1 MITAIQKP
9 KRKYGEGS
17 IYQRKDG
24 RWVAKYKS
32 VNMLKP
38 CVVYAKSESEAKRK
52 LRELKKDAAKG
63 LVKSTSRR
71 FGDYAD
77 QWLYTFKL
85 HSVED
90 SSFDKYESAY
100 LTHIKP
106 AFGKMQLAS
115 IHSEQLQK
123 LLVEKSQTLS
133 LTVVKIIYIILS
145 EIFSYAHSE
154 GDLSRNPMHNVKMP
168 KKATFK
174 PEREI
179 VALESDEVRAVE
191 RIAEMKNKN
200 GRPCIM
206 QAHALVFLVHTGLR
220 CGEFLAL
227 KWSDIDFE
235 SRIVTVNKNLS
246 MVYDRDKDGV
256 RIKHKKARIKCTKTA
271 SGNRFVPLNTKAI
284 AALNSLKA
292 VYREMDIVSDSVAV
306 TRKGTTLSSDQLRRV
321 LRRVL
326 AYAGIDKPFTLHQL
340 RHTFATQALNA
351 GIPITVVSKWLG
363 HANISVTY
371 NTYIHVLESVETT
384 AVTLLEAI

>member
-100 LTHIKP
+100 LTHNKP

-371 NTYIHVLESVETT
+371 NTYIHVLESAEAAAVE
-384 AVTLLEAI
+384 LLEAI

>member
-24 RWVAKYKS
+24 RWVAKFKGEG
-32 VNMLKP
+32 MTKP
-38 CVVYAKSESEAKRK
+38 RVVYAKSEPEAKRK

-235 SRIVTVNKNLS
+235 SRIVTVNKNMS

-271 SGNRFVPLNTKAI
+271 SGNRIVPLNTKAI

-371 NTYIHVLESVETT
+371 NTYIHVLESAEAAAVE
-384 AVTLLEAI
+384 LLEAI

>member
-24 RWVAKYKS
+24 RWVAKFKGEG
-32 VNMLKP
+32 MTKP
-38 CVVYAKSESEAKRK
+38 RVVYAKSEPEAKRK

-154 GDLSRNPMHNVKMP
+154 GDLSQNPMHNVKMP

-271 SGNRFVPLNTKAI
+271 SGNRIVPLNTKAI

-371 NTYIHVLESVETT
+371 NTYIHVLESAEAAAVE
-384 AVTLLEAI
+384 LLEAI

>member
-1 MITAIQKP
+1 
-9 KRKYGEGS
+9 
-17 IYQRKDG
+17 
-24 RWVAKYKS
+24 
-32 VNMLKP
+32 
-38 CVVYAKSESEAKRK
+38 
-52 LRELKKDAAKG
+52 
-63 LVKSTSRR
+63 
-71 FGDYAD
+71 
-77 QWLYTFKL
+77 
-85 HSVED
+85 
-90 SSFDKYESAY
+90 
-100 LTHIKP
+100 
-106 AFGKMQLAS
+106 MQLAS

-133 LTVVKIIYIILS
+133 HTVVKIIYIILS

-256 RIKHKKARIKCTKTA
+256 RINIRKHGLSVPNGKRQPHCAVEHKSDC
-271 SGNRFVPLNTKAI
+271 RFKQ
-284 AALNSLKA
+284 S
-292 VYREMDIVSDSVAV
+292 ESC
-306 TRKGTTLSSDQLRRV
+306 LS
-321 LRRVL
+321 
-326 AYAGIDKPFTLHQL
+326 
-340 RHTFATQALNA
+340 
-351 GIPITVVSKWLG
+351 
-363 HANISVTY
+363 
-371 NTYIHVLESVETT
+371 
-384 AVTLLEAI
+384 

>member
-145 EIFSYAHSE
+145 EIFSYAHSV

-271 SGNRFVPLNTKAI
+271 SGNRIVPLNTKAI

-371 NTYIHVLESVETT
+371 NTYIHVLESAEAAAVE
-384 AVTLLEAI
+384 LLEAI

>member
-271 SGNRFVPLNTKAI
+271 SGNRIVPLNTKAI

-363 HANISVTY
+363 HANISVIY
-371 NTYIHVLESVETT
+371 NHLIDF
-384 AVTLLEAI
+384 

>member
-340 RHTFATQALNA
+340 RHPYVKHTTKKYNSEKQKTQATKIVDLIA
-351 GIPITVVSKWLG
+351 WGFCFCFVCYSKRSW
-363 HANISVTY
+363 
-371 NTYIHVLESVETT
+371 
-384 AVTLLEAI
+384 TL

>member
-1 MITAIQKP
+1 MITAIQIP
-9 KRKYGEGS
+9 KRKHGEGS
-17 IYQRKDG
+17 IYQRNDG

-85 HSVED
+85 HSIED

-133 LTVVKIIYIILS
+133 LTVVKIIYI
-145 EIFSYAHSE
+145 IFSYAHSE

-340 RHTFATQALNA
+340 RHTFATQTLNA
-351 GIPITVVSKWLG
+351 GVPITVVSKWLG

-371 NTYIHVLESVETT
+371 NTYIHVLESAEAAAVE
-384 AVTLLEAI
+384 LLEAI

>member
-271 SGNRFVPLNTKAI
+271 SGNRIVPLNTKAI

-292 VYREMDIVSDSVAV
+292 VYRKMDIVSDSVAV

-371 NTYIHVLESVETT
+371 NTYIHVLESAEAAAVE
-384 AVTLLEAI
+384 LLEAI

>member
-191 RIAEMKNKN
+191 RIAEMKSKN

-271 SGNRFVPLNTKAI
+271 SGNRIVPLNTKAI

-371 NTYIHVLESVETT
+371 NTYIHVLESAEAAAVE
-384 AVTLLEAI
+384 LLEAI

>member
-85 HSVED
+85 HSIED

-371 NTYIHVLESVETT
+371 NTYIHVLESAEAAAVE
-384 AVTLLEAI
+384 LLEAI

>member
-85 HSVED
+85 HSIED

-271 SGNRFVPLNTKAI
+271 SGNRIVPLNTKAI

-371 NTYIHVLESVETT
+371 NTYIHVLESAEAAAVE
-384 AVTLLEAI
+384 LLEAI

>member
-100 LTHIKP
+100 LTYIKP
-106 AFGKMQLAS
+106 TFGKMQLVS

-133 LTVVKIIYIILS
+133 HTVVKIIYIILS

-154 GDLSRNPMHNVKMP
+154 GDLSRNTMHNVKMP

-271 SGNRFVPLNTKAI
+271 SGNRIVPLNTKAI
-284 AALNSLKA
+284 AALNRLKA

-326 AYAGIDKPFTLHQL
+326 AYAGIDKPFTLHRL
-340 RHTFATQALNA
+340 RHTFATQALNV

-371 NTYIHVLESVETT
+371 NTYIHVLESAEAAAVE
-384 AVTLLEAI
+384 LLEAI

>member
-24 RWVAKYKS
+24 RWVAKFKGEG
-32 VNMLKP
+32 MTKP
-38 CVVYAKSESEAKRK
+38 RVVYAKSEPEAKRK

-63 LVKSTSRR
+63 LVNSTSRR

-115 IHSEQLQK
+115 IHSEQLPK

-271 SGNRFVPLNTKAI
+271 SGNRIVPLNTKAI

-371 NTYIHVLESVETT
+371 NTYIHVLESAEAAAVE
-384 AVTLLEAI
+384 LLEAI

>member
-1 MITAIQKP
+1 
-9 KRKYGEGS
+9 
-17 IYQRKDG
+17 
-24 RWVAKYKS
+24 
-32 VNMLKP
+32 MLKP

-133 LTVVKIIYIILS
+133 HTVVKIIYIILS

-191 RIAEMKNKN
+191 RIAEMKSKN

-235 SRIVTVNKNLS
+235 SRIVTVNKNMS

-271 SGNRFVPLNTKAI
+271 SGNRIVPLNTKAI

-371 NTYIHVLESVETT
+371 NTYIHVLESAEAAAVE
-384 AVTLLEAI
+384 LLEAI

>member
-1 MITAIQKP
+1 MLCTLRANP
-9 KRKYGEGS
+9 KQS
-17 IYQRKDG
+17 
-24 RWVAKYKS
+24 A
-32 VNMLKP
+32 
-38 CVVYAKSESEAKRK
+38 K
-52 LRELKKDAAKG
+52 LRELKKGRCKRSCQ
-63 LVKSTSRR
+63 KHKQR

-227 KWSDIDFE
+227 KWSDID
-235 SRIVTVNKNLS
+235 
-246 MVYDRDKDGV
+246 
-256 RIKHKKARIKCTKTA
+256 
-271 SGNRFVPLNTKAI
+271 
-284 AALNSLKA
+284 LKA
-292 VYREMDIVSDSVAV
+292 E
-306 TRKGTTLSSDQLRRV
+306 LLR
-321 LRRVL
+321 
-326 AYAGIDKPFTLHQL
+326 
-340 RHTFATQALNA
+340 
-351 GIPITVVSKWLG
+351 
-363 HANISVTY
+363 
-371 NTYIHVLESVETT
+371 
-384 AVTLLEAI
+384 

>member
-17 IYQRKDG
+17 IYQRNDG

-256 RIKHKKARIKCTKTA
+256 YDLVVKYAD
-271 SGNRFVPLNTKAI
+271 LE
-284 AALNSLKA
+284 A

-371 NTYIHVLESVETT
+371 NTYIHVLESAEAAAVE
-384 AVTLLEAI
+384 LLEVI

>member
-24 RWVAKYKS
+24 RWVAKFKGEG
-32 VNMLKP
+32 MTKP
-38 CVVYAKSESEAKRK
+38 RVVYAKSEPEAKRK

-271 SGNRFVPLNTKAI
+271 SGNRIVPLNTKAI

-292 VYREMDIVSDSVAV
+292 VYREMDIVSNSVAV

-371 NTYIHVLESVETT
+371 NTYIHVLESAEAAAVE
-384 AVTLLEAI
+384 LLEVI

>member
-271 SGNRFVPLNTKAI
+271 SGNRIVPLNTKAI

-363 HANISVTY
+363 HANVSVTY
-371 NTYIHVLESVETT
+371 NTYIHVLESAEAAAVE
-384 AVTLLEAI
+384 LLEAI

>member
-32 VNMLKP
+32 ENMLKP
-38 CVVYAKSESEAKRK
+38 CVVYAKSEPKAKRK
-52 LRELKKDAAKG
+52 LREVKKDAAKG

-85 HSVED
+85 HSVGD

-133 LTVVKIIYIILS
+133 HTVVKIIYIILS

-168 KKATFK
+168 KRATFK
-174 PEREI
+174 TEREI
-179 VALESDEVRAVE
+179 VALESGEVRAVE

-271 SGNRFVPLNTKAI
+271 SGNRIVPLNTKAI
-284 AALNSLKA
+284 AALKNLHAIYRKKGICSPNVVASLSGK
-292 VYREMDIVSDSVAV
+292 M
-306 TRKGTTLSSDQLRRV
+306 LSNDQLQRV
-321 LRRVL
+321 LHRVL
-326 AYAGIDKPFTLHQL
+326 KYAEISKPFTLHQL
-340 RHTFATQALNA
+340 RHTFATQTLNA
-351 GIPITVVSKWLG
+351 GVPITVVSKWLG

-371 NTYIHVLESVETT
+371 NTYIHVLESAEAAAVE
-384 AVTLLEAI
+384 LLEAI

>member
-371 NTYIHVLESVETT
+371 NTYIHVLESAEAAAVE
-384 AVTLLEAI
+384 LLEAI

>member
-154 GDLSRNPMHNVKMP
+154 GDLSRNPMHNVKTP

-271 SGNRFVPLNTKAI
+271 SGNRIVPLNTKAI

-371 NTYIHVLESVETT
+371 NTYIHVLESAEAAAVE
-384 AVTLLEAI
+384 LLEVI

>member
-271 SGNRFVPLNTKAI
+271 SGNRIVPLNTKAI

-292 VYREMDIVSDSVAV
+292 VYREMDIVSDSIAV

-371 NTYIHVLESVETT
+371 NTYIHVLESAEAAAVE
-384 AVTLLEAI
+384 LLEAI

>member
-271 SGNRFVPLNTKAI
+271 SGNRIVPLNTKAI

-363 HANISVTY
+363 HANVSVTY
-371 NTYIHVLESVETT
+371 NTYIHVLESAETT
-384 AVTLLEAI
+384 AVALLEAI

>member
-24 RWVAKYKS
+24 RWVAKFKGEG
-32 VNMLKP
+32 MTKP
-38 CVVYAKSESEAKRK
+38 RVVYAKSEPEAKRK

-85 HSVED
+85 HSIED

-371 NTYIHVLESVETT
+371 NTYIHVLESAEAAAVE
-384 AVTLLEAI
+384 LLEAI

>member
-52 LRELKKDAAKG
+52 LRELIKDAAKG

-235 SRIVTVNKNLS
+235 SRIVTVNKNMS

-271 SGNRFVPLNTKAI
+271 SGNRIVPLNTKAI

-371 NTYIHVLESVETT
+371 NTYIHVLESAEAAAVE
-384 AVTLLEAI
+384 LLEAI

>member
-271 SGNRFVPLNTKAI
+271 SGNRIVPLNTKAI

-371 NTYIHVLESVETT
+371 NTYIHVLESAETT
-384 AVTLLEAI
+384 AVALLEAI

>member
-271 SGNRFVPLNTKAI
+271 SGNRIVPLNTKAI

-351 GIPITVVSKWLG
+351 GVPITVVSKWLG
-363 HANISVTY
+363 HANVSVTY
-371 NTYIHVLESVETT
+371 NTYIHVLESAEAAAVE
-384 AVTLLEAI
+384 LLEAI

>member
-154 GDLSRNPMHNVKMP
+154 GDLSRNPMHNIKMP

-371 NTYIHVLESVETT
+371 NTYIHVLESAEAAAVE
-384 AVTLLEAI
+384 LLEAI

>member
-71 FGDYAD
+71 FGDCAD

-371 NTYIHVLESVETT
+371 NTYIHVLESAEAAAVE
-384 AVTLLEAI
+384 LLEAI

>member
-271 SGNRFVPLNTKAI
+271 SGNRIVPLNTKAI

-371 NTYIHVLESVETT
+371 NTYIHVLESAEAAAVE
-384 AVTLLEAI
+384 LLEPI

>member
-145 EIFSYAHSE
+145 EIFSYAHFE

-200 GRPCIM
+200 GRPFIM

-271 SGNRFVPLNTKAI
+271 SGNRIVPLNTKAI

-306 TRKGTTLSSDQLRRV
+306 TRKGTTLSSDQ

-371 NTYIHVLESVETT
+371 NTYIHVLESAEAAAVE
-384 AVTLLEAI
+384 LLEAI

>member
-17 IYQRKDG
+17 IYQRNDG

-38 CVVYAKSESEAKRK
+38 CVVYAKSEPEAKRK

-63 LVKSTSRR
+63 LVQSTSRR

-246 MVYDRDKDGV
+246 MVYDRDNDGV

-271 SGNRFVPLNTKAI
+271 SGNRIVPLNTKAI

-371 NTYIHVLESVETT
+371 NTYIHVLESAEAAAVE
-384 AVTLLEAI
+384 LLEAI

>member
-1 MITAIQKP
+1 MITARQKS

-24 RWVAKYKS
+24 RWVTKYKS
-32 VNMLKP
+32 ENMLKP
-38 CVVYAKSESEAKRK
+38 CVVYAKSEPEAKRK
-52 LRELKKDAAKG
+52 LREVKKDAAKG
-63 LVKSTSRR
+63 LAKSTSKR

-106 AFGKMQLAS
+106 AFDKKQLAS
-115 IHSEQLQK
+115 IRSEQLQK

-133 LTVVKIIYIILS
+133 HTVVKIICIILS

-154 GDLSRNPMHNVKMP
+154 GDLLRNPMHNVKMP

-191 RIAEMKNKN
+191 RIAEMKNKS
-200 GRPCIM
+200 GRPFIM

-235 SRIVTVNKNLS
+235 SRTVTINKNLS
-246 MVYDRDKDGV
+246 LVYDRDKDGA
-256 RIKHKKARIKCTKTA
+256 RTKHKKARIKGTKTA
-271 SGNRFVPLNTKAI
+271 SGNRVVPLNTKAI

-351 GIPITVVSKWLG
+351 GVPITVLSKWLG
-363 HANISVTY
+363 HANVSVTY
-371 NTYIHVLESVETT
+371 NTYIHVLESAET
-384 AVTLLEAI
+384 AAAGLLEAI

>member
-1 MITAIQKP
+1 MITARQKP

-24 RWVAKYKS
+24 RWVTKYKS
-32 VNMLKP
+32 ENMLKP
-38 CVVYAKSESEAKRK
+38 CVVYAKSEPEAKRK
-52 LRELKKDAAKG
+52 LREVKKDAAKG
-63 LVKSTSRR
+63 LAKSTSKR

-106 AFGKMQLAS
+106 AFDKKQLAS
-115 IHSEQLQK
+115 IRSEQLQK

-133 LTVVKIIYIILS
+133 HTVVKIICIILS

-154 GDLSRNPMHNVKMP
+154 GDLLRNPMHNVKMP

-191 RIAEMKNKN
+191 RIAEMKNKS
-200 GRPCIM
+200 GRPFIM

-235 SRIVTVNKNLS
+235 SRTVTINKNLS
-246 MVYDRDKDGV
+246 LVYDRDKDGA
-256 RIKHKKARIKCTKTA
+256 RTKHKKARIKGTKTA
-271 SGNRFVPLNTKAI
+271 SGNRVVPLNTKAI

-351 GIPITVVSKWLG
+351 GVPITVLSKWLG
-363 HANISVTY
+363 HANVSVTY
-371 NTYIHVLESVETT
+371 NTYIHVLESAET
-384 AVTLLEAI
+384 AAAGLLEAI

>member
-100 LTHIKP
+100 LTHNKP

-179 VALESDEVRAVE
+179 VALERDEVRAVE
-191 RIAEMKNKN
+191 RFAEMKHKN

-371 NTYIHVLESVETT
+371 NTYIHVLESAEAAAVE
-384 AVTLLEAI
+384 LLEAI